1 MTRFS
6 AHISYIL
13 VFLTLTAC
21 GLFNPLPVSAAS
33 ERGGLKSIAL
43 TDGLS
48 DLLVNVIYKDSK
60 GFVWFGTEAGVDRF
74 DGNRIVRFP
83 LETNTSGSRRVQA
96 ISESKSGLLFIGNAQ
111 GLFVLRPGNSTTE
124 RINPSK
130 LDFSINALY
139 SEDNTLYIGSRQG
152 LFIYDEKSGKLT
164 HKPLTADNLSPENQ
178 IYGIQPDGNTG
189 LWLLTS
195 RKLWLYDIK
204 GQSLKAFDI
213 PVEAAA
219 TRLSEI
225 KGLLYIGTDG
235 DGVVP
240 FNIASRKF
248 DAAFKL
254 GNGIV
259 TSLSSTPGGNLL
271 VATDGE
277 GIYEYSP
284 SQHKEIKHLTSGADS
299 ALRLKANS
307 VYSTLIDDLGILWV
321 GYYQSGV
328 DYTPRNNE
336 SVSVHVLPGGIS
348 TSGMNVR
355 SFAYHDQYGLLGTH
369 DGLYLENFDNH
380 TVNHISKPQID
391 SNLIFSVIYWRGNF
405 YAGTYHGGLY
415 RVDPRTG
422 ETRRFGPKQLQNA
435 TIFEMAI
442 DKSGQLWA
450 ATSLGLYVFESD
462 SDTPKSVYTPAN
474 SQLPDMMVFEIFFDS
489 LGRGWIGTEK
499 GMAIWNGNTIQTSG
513 FPKKFINNSK
523 IRVVYEDKDHNL
535 YFAPDR
541 GEIWTSKLDMSEAK
555 PIPLGVDGRFTQIT
569 SIVEDPEG
577 WLWLGTDKGLIR
589 YDKKGKFMVVNNVGG
604 IGNPVYT
611 LCQSVVDKNG
621 DLWFGSTTGL
631 HHLDLSLFKN
641 KVANAVNNKLAV
653 TEIQSN
659 GKSIS
664 DRLEEKKSGLEIKL
678 SSKENDL
685 TVDVSDFGYTEGEY
699 FEIEY
704 ILEGYDKGWHSS
716 IGTSPI
722 TYHDL
727 PAGNYTLKIRKPG
740 NPESEISLA
749 VKKGGNALMWLLVML
764 LVLAIVVSILFLILQ
779 KRRHRRELELL
790 VSPQEIGSSPA
801 AANVEKSA
809 EKEEESDDRKTPYR
823 FTRLSEEECKR
834 LIKQLNIIMKEEKP
848 FINPDLKL
856 NDLAKMIGSSQPALS
871 FLFNQYLKKNY
882 YDYINEWRI
891 KEFKDLVKDKEMR
904 KYTLNTLAEKCGF
917 TSRATFLRH
926 FKSLTGMTPSD
937 YLKQKDVSN

>member
-1 MTRFS
+1 MTRFPV
-6 AHISYIL
+6 YIL
-13 VFLTLTAC
+13 YILAFLTISAC
-21 GLFNPLPVSAAS
+21 GLFSPMPVYAAS
-33 ERGGLKSIAL
+33 DRGGLKSL
-43 TDGLS
+43 TLSDGLS

-60 GFVWFGTEAGVDRF
+60 GFIWFGTESGADRF
-74 DGNRIVRFP
+74 DGNRILRFP
-83 LETNTSGSRRVQA
+83 LELSTSGSRRVQA
-96 ISESKSGLLFIGNAQ
+96 ICESESGVLFIGNAQ
-111 GLFVLRPGNSTTE
+111 GLFALRPGKSIPE

-130 LDFSINALY
+130 LDFSVNALY
-139 SEDNTLYIGSRQG
+139 SAGNTLYIGSRYG

-164 HKPLTADNLSPENQ
+164 QKLLSADNLSSENQ
-178 IYGIQPDGNTG
+178 IYGIQPDGKTA

-195 RKLWLYDIK
+195 RKLWLYGIGD
-204 GQSLKAFDI
+204 QSFKAFDI
-213 PVEAAA
+213 PVDASA

-225 KGLLYIGTDG
+225 NGQLYIGTDG

-240 FNIASRKF
+240 FDISSRKF
-248 DAAFKL
+248 NAAFKL

-259 TSLSSTPGGNLL
+259 TSLSATPGGNLMI
-271 VATDGE
+271 ATDGE

-284 SQHKEIKHLTSGADS
+284 SQHKEIKHLTSGDES
-299 ALRLKANS
+299 ELRLKANS

-328 DYTPRNNE
+328 DYKPRNNE
-336 SVSVHVLPGGIS
+336 SVSVHILPGGKS
-348 TSGMNVR
+348 TAGMNVR
-355 SFAYHDQYGLLGTH
+355 SFAYHDRYGLLGTH
-369 DGLYLENFDNH
+369 DGLYLENFESH
-380 TVNHISKPQID
+380 SMRHISKPQID

-415 RVDPRTG
+415 RVDPTTG
-422 ETRRFGPKQLQNA
+422 DTRRFGPKELNNA

-450 ATSLGLYVFESD
+450 ATSIGLYVFSSD
-462 SDTPKSVYTPAN
+462 SDTPKAVYTPSN

-499 GMAIWNGNTIQTSG
+499 GMAIWNGSSIQTSG

-523 IRVVYEDKDHNL
+523 IRVIYEDRDHNL

-541 GEIWTSKLDMSEAK
+541 GEIWTSKIDMSDAK
-555 PIPLGVDGRFTQIT
+555 PIPLGVDGRFTQIA

-589 YDKKGKFMVVNNVGG
+589 YDKKGKFMVVNNVNGN
-604 IGNPVYT
+604 GNPVYT

-641 KVANAVNNKLAV
+641 KVANAVNNKLTV

-664 DRLEEKKSGLEIKL
+664 DRLEEKNNRSEIKL

-685 TVDVSDFGYTEGEY
+685 IVNVSDFGYTEGEY

-704 ILEGYDKGWHSS
+704 ILEGYDKNWHSS
-716 IGTSPI
+716 IGISPI
-722 TYHDL
+722 VYHDL
-727 PAGNYTLKIRKPG
+727 PPGDYTLKIRKPG
-740 NPESEISLA
+740 DPESEISIA

-764 LVLAIVVSILFLILQ
+764 LLLAIIISALFLIMQ
-779 KRRHRRELELL
+779 KRRHRRELEMLNYSKE
-790 VSPQEIGSSPA
+790 VDQA
-801 AANVEKSA
+801 QTANIEK
-809 EKEEESDDRKTPYR
+809 KEESGDDIDEQKTPYR

-834 LIKQLNIIMKEEKP
+834 LLKQLNIIMKENKP
-848 FINPDLKL
+848 FINPDLKI
-856 NDLAKMIGSSQPALS
+856 NDLAKMIDSSQTALS
-871 FLFNQYLKKNY
+871 FLFNQYLKKSY

-891 KEFKDLVKDKEMR
+891 NEFKNLVKDKEMR
-904 KYTLNTLAEKCGF
+904 KYTLNSLAEKCGF
-917 TSRATFLRH
+917 TSRATFFRH
-926 FKSLTGMTPSD
+926 FKNLTGMTPSE
-937 YLKQKDVSN
+937 YLKQN